1 MPAIMLPLAPAQLAG
16 IVPTFRVGV
25 ATAGVHHLVIDI
37 YCDGRHHELRDSL
50 PPCSGG
56 FT

>member
-16 IVPTFRVGV
+16 IAPTFRVRV
-25 ATAGVHHLVIDI
+25 ETAGVHHLVIDI

-50 PPCSGG
+50 PPGSGE
-56 FT
+56 